1 MDLSVPKLIK
11 KYSAEMVVGVLFV
24 LTLTSCS
31 VDETFSNT
39 DSSVVPKKL
48 SDVIEWRMTKEPS
61 PKRVDIEV
69 SNEWQDLDP
78 QSTHYAIWIGHSS
91 YLINTGDV
99 TVLTDPVFSNRA
111 SPVGWAGPERLIPP
125 AMSLEQ
131 LPNIDVVVISHNHYD
146 HLDLPS
152 LKILQKNNPNVVFL
166 VPQGDKALLDS
177 NGMGNVSEFRWWQN
191 IQIKQTEFTFTPVQ
205 HWSGRGVTGRNSS
218 LWGGWFVKS
227 PSLSIYHA
235 GDTGYSNDFVVTQKR
250 LGTPDVAFI
259 PIGAYKPRWFM
270 KNQHVDPA
278 EAVQIALDLQ
288 VTRSFGMHWGTF
300 VLTDEPIK
308 EPRAMLAQAL
318 KDRNLKPEFFIAPT
332 PGAILSLAR

>member
-1 MDLSVPKLIK
+1 
-11 KYSAEMVVGVLFV
+11 MVGGFLFV

-48 SDVIEWRMTKEPS
+48 GDVIEWRMTKESS
-61 PKRVDIEV
+61 PERVDIKV

-78 QSTHYAIWIGHSS
+78 QQTHYAIWIGHSS

-111 SPVGWAGPERLIPP
+111 SPVSWAGPERLIPP

-131 LPNIDVVVISHNHYD
+131 LPSIDVVVISHNHYD

-152 LKILQKNNPNVVFL
+152 LKMLQKNNPNVVFL

>member
-1 MDLSVPKLIK
+1 M
-11 KYSAEMVVGVLFV
+11 
-24 LTLTSCS
+24 
-31 VDETFSNT
+31 
-39 DSSVVPKKL
+39 
-48 SDVIEWRMTKEPS
+48 
-61 PKRVDIEV
+61 
-69 SNEWQDLDP
+69 
-78 QSTHYAIWIGHSS
+78 
-91 YLINTGDV
+91 

-131 LPNIDVVVISHNHYD
+131 LPSIDVVVISHNHYD

-152 LKILQKNNPNVVFL
+152 LKILQKNNPKLVFL

-177 NGMGNVSEFRWWQN
+177 NGMVNVSEFRWWQN
-191 IQIKQTEFTFTPVQ
+191 IEIKQTEFTFTPVQ
-205 HWSGRGVTGRNSS
+205 HWSGRGITGRNSS

-235 GDTGYSNDFVVTQKR
+235 GDTGYSNDFVATQKR

-270 KNQHVDPA
+270 KNQHVDPD

-318 KDRNLKPEFFIAPT
+318 KDRNLAPEFFIAPK
-332 PGAILSLAR
+332 PGAILHLAR